1 MSGPTSLLIF
11 RDSNL
16 TWRYHY
22 FMGVRWIDLWRED
35 DAVTALEYGLIA
47 GLIFLV
53 MVVSVK
59 ALGTKSSGMYNTVQS
74 AIEGAE

>member
-16 TWRYHY
+16 TRRYHD
-22 FMGVRWIDLWRED
+22 FMGVRWVDLWRDD

-59 ALGTKSSGMYNTVQS
+59 ALGTKSSGMYNTVQT